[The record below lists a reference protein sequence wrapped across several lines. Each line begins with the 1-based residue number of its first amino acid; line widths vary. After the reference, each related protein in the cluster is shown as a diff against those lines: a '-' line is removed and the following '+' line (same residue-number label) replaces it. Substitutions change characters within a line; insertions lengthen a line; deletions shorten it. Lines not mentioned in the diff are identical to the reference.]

1 MDRLWAPWRYAYV
14 GKKPEAAECVF
25 CEKLHAGFE
34 KDFENYVLYRG
45 DNVFA
50 LLNLY
55 PYSNGHLMVVPKR
68 HVGEIEEL
76 EPEEMQELFAVTQL
90 MVKVQR
96 SALSAGG
103 FNVGMN
109 LGRIAGAGIPG
120 HLHIH
125 LVPRWG
131 GDTNFMP
138 VLADVRVIPQAL
150 EDTYTILKQAL
161 EKVLNI
167 S

>member
-1 MDRLWAPWRYAYV
+1 MDRLWAPWRGVYV
-14 GKKPEAAECVF
+14 VNKSGTECIF
-25 CEKLHAGFE
+25 CEKLNAGVE

-50 LLNLY
+50 LLNIY
-55 PYSNGHLMVVPKR
+55 PYNNGHLMVVPNR

-76 EPEEMQELFAVTQL
+76 KLEEMQELFTVIQL
-90 MVKVQR
+90 MVRVQR
-96 SALSAGG
+96 SALSPDG

-109 LGRIAGAGIPG
+109 LGKVAGAGIPG

-125 LVPRWG
+125 IVPRWG

-138 VLADVRVIPQAL
+138 VLADVRVIPEGL
-150 EDTYTILKQAL
+150 EATYAKLKQAL
-161 EKVLNI
+161 ERIV
-167 S
+167 